1 MPAYLPRTEDAPHRT
16 SALDHQVGAP
26 KEGNMDPLT
35 AYDLAKLRMAER
47 HQEASRERLAKLAR
61 MSGSDDEH
69 ETSVWRRWTLRRVIG
84 RITLATSGA

>member
-1 MPAYLPRTEDAPHRT
+1 
-16 SALDHQVGAP
+16 
-26 KEGNMDPLT
+26 MDPLT

-47 HQEASRERLAKLAR
+47 HQEASRERMAKLAR